1 MIIKFNK
8 QKRNIV
14 IFVVS
19 AILVMLA
26 VGIFANTYSEKL
38 SSIDTNAYNDSS
50 IKNNSEKDN
59 MKEVYDFNL
68 KWDKTMAEVFNI
80 DLNNYRKINTLV
92 GYMKPEYKDLNM
104 GDIREQIHLNYG
116 DTVLSVYINEDNTQ
130 GIAATQDLKGL
141 YTLYEFAVNNDSTF
155 KWKITDTKTA
165 QGERKYINEAEK
177 DYFTKN
183 PTPNSGDTKQP
194 PLQNPISQYETT
206 VQAKP

>member
-8 QKRNIV
+8 RKRNIV

-19 AILVMLA
+19 AILCMIA
-26 VGIFANTYSEKL
+26 VGIFASTYSGKL
-38 SSIDTNAYNDSS
+38 SSTDANAYNDSS
-50 IKNNSEKDN
+50 TKNNNEKDN

-92 GYMKPEYKDLNM
+92 GYMKPEYKDLNI

-116 DTVLSVYINEDNTQ
+116 DTVLSVYVNEDNTQ
-130 GIAATQDLKGL
+130 GIAAAQDLKGL
-141 YTLYEFAVNNDSTF
+141 YTLYEFAANNDSTF

-165 QGERKYINEAEK
+165 QGERN
-177 DYFTKN
+177 
-183 PTPNSGDTKQP
+183 
-194 PLQNPISQYETT
+194 L
-206 VQAKP
+206 